1 MLLRLAR
8 FSFHKRKLM
17 VFAIWLPM
25 LIGLSVISGAV
36 KTDYHTSF
44 TLPDSESKAAFD
56 ALKATPQNKADAGV
70 QAQIVFTSTSPQGTK
85 DPAVQAAMTA
95 MFAEVS
101 KLSGVT
107 VVSPYDP
114 NGAQFNSS
122 TKPIS
127 YASLSVAERTQSEYT
142 KLAASITAL
151 GDKVSVPGLTI
162 EYGGQVFQKIT
173 FPASEVIGI
182 LAAVII
188 LLFAFGSVVAMGLPI
203 GTAIIGLGV
212 EVGLLGILS
221 HGFSMPDF
229 APQMGAMIGLGV
241 GIDYALFIVSRYREG
256 LHNGLDPER
265 AVMEAID
272 SSGRAVL
279 FAGITV
285 MISLLG
291 LMVMGLAFVTGLAI
305 AGATSVLVMMVASLT
320 LLPAL
325 LGFVG
330 TSIFKTSRAAA
341 IGVGALLVFGLVG
354 AFSDNIGLVGIGA
367 ALFALILAASLLP
380 FARKSMRT
388 MIKPRGTTKPREQQ
402 FWYRWSRMIQHRPW
416 RFLGIGIIL
425 MGVLAVPFFSL
436 RLGFSDQGAL
446 KKDQTARRA
455 YDLIGQGFGPG
466 YNGPLLLV
474 STDKA
479 MTQDVATKVDAALK
493 ADPDIALAVPGRSIG
508 NDTWLWNAIPKT
520 SPQDKATSDLV
531 SRLRDTT
538 LDNVGAKVLV
548 GGQTAAGIDFAAYL
562 ASRLPILIGAVL
574 ILSFLL
580 LMAVFR
586 SLLVPLKAVVMNLL
600 SIGAAYGVVVAV
612 FQWGWLKSVIGI
624 DKTGPIDAWVP
635 MMLFAIVFGL
645 SMDYEV
651 FLLSRMKEEYDRTKN
666 NAIAVADGL
675 TATARVITAAA
686 LIMVCVFSAFVFGD
700 DRSIKLFGL
709 GLAAAV
715 FVDATF
721 VRMLLVPATMEL
733 LGDKNWW
740 MPKWLDRILPNI
752 EIEGHDHTGA
762 ATVVSGSD
770 SGEESR
776 EPELV

>member
-1 MLLRLAR
+1 MLARLAQ

-17 VFAIWLPM
+17 VFAIWVPI

-56 ALKATPQNKADAGV
+56 ALKATPQNKADAGI
-70 QAQIVFTSTSPQGTK
+70 QAQIVFTSTSPQGVK
-85 DPAVQAAMTA
+85 DPAVQAAMSA
-95 MFAEVS
+95 MFTEVA
-101 KLSGVT
+101 KLPGVT
-107 VVSPYDP
+107 VVSPYAE
-114 NGAQFNSS
+114 NGTQYNSS

-127 YASLSVAERTQSEYT
+127 YASLSVTERTQSEYVT
-142 KLAASITAL
+142 LADSITGL
-151 GDKVSVPGLTI
+151 GDKISVPGLTI
-162 EYGGQVFQKIT
+162 EYGGQVFQKIA

-182 LAAVII
+182 LAAIII

-203 GTAIIGLGV
+203 GTAVIGLGV
-212 EVGLLGILS
+212 EIGLLGVLS

-256 LHNGLDPER
+256 LHNGLTSEQ

-330 TSIFKTSRAAA
+330 ATKIFNTSRAAA
-341 IGVGALLVFGLVG
+341 VGIVLLLVLGLTG
-354 AFSDNIGLVGIGA
+354 AFSDNIGLVGIGFG
-367 ALFALILAASLLP
+367 LFLLILGASFLP
-380 FARKSMRT
+380 PFKPSMRT
-388 MIKPRGTTKPREQQ
+388 MLKHREQRKPREQQ
-402 FWYRWSRMIQHRPW
+402 FWYRWSRMIQHKPW
-416 RFLGIGIIL
+416 RFLGAGLIL
-425 MGVLAVPFFSL
+425 MVLLAVPFFSL

-446 KKDQTARRA
+446 KTDQTARRA
-455 YDLIGQGFGPG
+455 YDLIGEGFGPG

-474 STDKA
+474 STDPA
-479 MTQDVATKVDAALK
+479 MNQGVAAKVDAALK
-493 ADPDIALAVPGRSIG
+493 SDPDIALAVPGHDIG
-508 NDTWLWNAIPKT
+508 NSTWLWNAIPKT
-520 SPQDKATSDLV
+520 SPQDQATSDLV
-531 SRLRDTT
+531 ARLRDSTVSSSA
-538 LDNVGAKVLV
+538 VGAKVLV
-548 GGQTAAGIDFAAYL
+548 GGQTAAGIDFADYL
-562 ASRLPILIGAVL
+562 AGRLPILIGAVL

-612 FQWGWLKSVIGI
+612 FQWGWLKTVIGI

-666 NAIAVADGL
+666 NATAVADGL

-733 LGDKNWW
+733 LGDRNWW
-740 MPKWLDRILPNI
+740 IPKWLDKLLPKI
-752 EIEGHDHTGA
+752 DVEGHSHTGA
-762 ATVVSGSD
+762 VPTD
-770 SGEESR
+770 DESR